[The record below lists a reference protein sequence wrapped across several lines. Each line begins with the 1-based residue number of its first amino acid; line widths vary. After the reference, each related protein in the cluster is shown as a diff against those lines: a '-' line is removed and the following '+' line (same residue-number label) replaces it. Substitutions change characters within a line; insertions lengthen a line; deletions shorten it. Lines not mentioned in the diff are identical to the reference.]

1 MSRLLLL
8 IAFASIISLTSVGVG
23 AATCGCAAVPLLDSI
38 DTSATQ
44 AGDFFVNL
52 TTESHEMNDLVVGS
66 KQISDETRRR
76 RSSVSQ
82 ALSMS
87 YAITDRWA
95 VSGLV
100 SYIEHSRKVG
110 ASFFG
115 EQNTS
120 GLSDGVIL
128 LRYTPIYQTPFSR
141 HQLSL
146 GLGARLPIGKDDAGG
161 ILTASEDMQPSVG
174 ARGTL
179 YWSSYSY
186 GFNQAG
192 TLQFNASAAYTE
204 NSEKNDRGY
213 TFADETSFTAGMSQN
228 IGTRFSYSASFRYRN
243 TTADQRNGFDIPNTG
258 GEWLD
263 FVPALQYSLTD
274 KLNFGLSGRVP
285 VARDLNGA
293 IQFTTSYSYALSLTY
308 AL

>member
-1 MSRLLLL
+1 MRQVLFTVLMLLLEG
-8 IAFASIISLTSVGVG
+8 FTPSIGNT
-23 AATCGCAAVPLLDSI
+23 ATCGCAAVPLLDAI

-44 AGDFFVNL
+44 AGDFYLNF

-66 KQISDETRRR
+66 KQISDETKRK
-76 RSSVSQ
+76 RSSFSQ
-82 ALSMS
+82 AVSMS
-87 YAITDRWA
+87 YAISDRWA

-100 SYIEHSRKVG
+100 SYIEHERKVG
-110 ASFFG
+110 TSIFG
-115 EQNTS
+115 AKETS

-146 GLGARLPIGKDDAGG
+146 GIGARLPIGKDDAGG

-174 ARGTL
+174 AIGSI

-186 GFNQAG
+186 SFNQAG
-192 TLQFNASAAYTE
+192 TLQFTTSASFIDNE
-204 NSEKNDRGY
+204 EENDRGY
-213 TFADETSFTAGMSQN
+213 TFADEVNFTAGMSQN
-228 IGTRFSYSASFRYRN
+228 IGTKFSYSASLRYRSTN
-243 TTADQRNGFDIPNTG
+243 ADQRNGFEIPNTG

-263 FVPALQYSLTD
+263 FVPAIQFSFSD
-274 KLNFGLSGRVP
+274 KLNVGLSGRVP
-285 VARDLNGA
+285 VARELDGA

>member
-8 IAFASIISLTSVGVG
+8 IVFACLSLLGSIGVH
-23 AATCGCAAVPLLDSI
+23 AATCGCAAVPLLDAI
-38 DTSATQ
+38 DTSANQ
-44 AGDFFVNL
+44 AGDFYINF

-66 KQISDETRRR
+66 KQISDETNRR
-76 RSSVSQ
+76 RSSFSQ
-82 ALSMS
+82 AVSMS
-87 YAITDRWA
+87 YAISDRWA

-110 ASFFG
+110 TSLFG

-146 GLGARLPIGKDDAGG
+146 GFGLRLPIGKDDAGG
-161 ILTASEDMQPSVG
+161 VLTASEDMQPSIG
-174 ARGTL
+174 ARGSI
-179 YWSSYSY
+179 YWGSYSY
-186 GFNQAG
+186 AFNQAA
-192 TLQFNASAAYTE
+192 TIQFNASVSYIDNDE
-204 NSEKNDRGY
+204 ENDRGY
-213 TFADETSFTAGMSQN
+213 TFADEVNFTAGLSQN
-228 IGTRFSYSASFRYRN
+228 IGIKFAYSASLRYRN

-258 GEWLD
+258 GQWLD
-263 FVPALQYSLTD
+263 FVPAVQYSFTD
-274 KLNFGLSGRVP
+274 KLDLGLSGRVP
-285 VARDLNGA
+285 IARDLDGA
-293 IQFTTSYSYALSLTY
+293 IQFTTSYSYAVSLTY

>member
-1 MSRLLLL
+1 MNRLLLL
-8 IAFASIISLTSVGVG
+8 IVFSCFGSLVSFSAN
-23 AATCGCAAVPLLDSI
+23 AATCGCAAVPLLDAI

-44 AGDFFVNL
+44 AGDFYINF
-52 TTESHEMNDLVVGS
+52 TTESHEINDLVVGS

-76 RSSVSQ
+76 RSSISQ
-82 ALSMS
+82 AVSMS
-87 YAITDRWA
+87 YAISDRWA

-100 SYIEHSRKVG
+100 AYIEHSRSVG
-110 ASFFG
+110 TSIFG

-120 GLSDGVIL
+120 GLSDGVVL

-146 GLGARLPIGKDDAGG
+146 GFGVRLPIGKDDAGG

-174 ARGTL
+174 AMGSI

-186 GFNQAG
+186 AFNQSGA
-192 TLQFNASAAYTE
+192 LQFTTSASYIDNDE
-204 NSEKNDRGY
+204 ENDRGY
-213 TFADETSFTAGMSQN
+213 TFADEFNIIAGMSQN
-228 IGTRFSYSASFRYRN
+228 IGTRFSYSASLRYRN
-243 TTADQRNGFDIPNTG
+243 TTADQRNGFEIPNTG

-263 FVPALQYSLTD
+263 FVPALQYSITD
-274 KLNFGLSGRVP
+274 KLNVGLSGRVP
-285 VARDLNGA
+285 VARDLDGA